1 MDSKNLKYKCFFGL
15 LLFYP
20 ALLFSQSEYK
30 GKYIFEGID
39 GDAEFEYRIEDN
51 NPILEG
57 DFKFRSKIID
67 SLDKRKLF
75 KLNVIGS
82 YKENKKHDNWEYIT
96 EDHLLVLNDVI
107 DFEPDYTLQSTKLEV
122 NGFYKEGLPHGEWI
136 LKENI
141 FSGINLRVN
150 ARSYDL
156 RFSEGAIIGNFLFEK
171 YKGKEVLK
179 VEGKTLEN
187 GVMDGNWE
195 FIYLENDQIIKET
208 RRYEKGFL
216 IGLNKI
222 NEGTN
227 ETIQEVI
234 YYNTINKLNAL
245 EEGEEVQFRISDN
258 YFGLIYNDGFQD
270 LSTEF
275 AGQSSGNELLEEFL
289 IKTLSYD
296 SIFVGEREILVKYP
310 INTRRFRYELSE
322 EDLQNLEDLEKE
334 FRKFQNDVNSLADR
348 NALAINKSR
357 TDSLAFA
364 YEFFQY
370 TSKQVEEFS
379 QVIDIFSSDDIFYID
394 QSNFSKDG
402 FSFLKKVDFIE
413 YQYQEENRSFE
424 IAYESLEDDD
434 KKLTEL
440 FRMYIAEKQEIVDQ
454 VSDYVLNQ
462 LKIIRQSEELADL
475 EENILEKRESIDEL
489 IDALEID
496 DLPTQSLFNS
506 VKQNIY
512 VSEYN
517 ALNEEY
523 SEIENAEERFEK
535 GQEIILLL
543 ETMEFLVEN
552 IPELANKW
560 TDVVDLYTESTLD
573 PFTFNTSFKVLRK
586 RRLVEAGSIVY
597 NSYLNNIR
605 DESSYKTI
613 KDYFLDIEKLI
624 FRMEELREANT
635 NRLEKRL
642 GSETDVSQIIKI
654 LGL

>member
-39 GDAEFEYRIEDN
+39 GGAEFEYRIEDN

-605 DESSYKTI
+605 DESSYRTI